1 MKTSYLVSYCSCHK
15 KKTTKK
21 RIRAQMG
28 QSILFA
34 DLMSKEAIDT
44 PFFLLILLEEE

>member
-15 KKTTKK
+15 KTMKK